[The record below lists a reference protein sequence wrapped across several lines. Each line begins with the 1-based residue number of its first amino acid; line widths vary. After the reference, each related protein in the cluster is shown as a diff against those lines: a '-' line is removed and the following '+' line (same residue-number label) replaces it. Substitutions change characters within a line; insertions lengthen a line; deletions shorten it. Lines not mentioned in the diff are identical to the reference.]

1 MAFKFKEI
9 SLFLMIILCTIG
21 LAVLSYII
29 DGIILFEGLSQS
41 INKQMVYQPAT
52 LGITIVFLLLLY
64 ATKKDVFLTYFKK
77 GHLSAKIIPEPYVGI
92 VPKEKEN
99 WSHIGKNFAVVISL
113 VTTIVMYFQI
123 FKTSDA
129 TAIDIV
135 YALPFGVL
143 FALSNSFVEESI
155 TRFGIVVV
163 QRFTTRQGH
172 CIVIRRG
179 IWCHTLLWKPR
190 WLNGNA
196 RRRLFR
202 MVALQIHSRNKGDVL
217 GLVHSFSARRHYLF
231 LLCSRS
237 RSIPDLCFTIRFVV
251 RLNRS

>member
-1 MAFKFKEI
+1 MAFKFKEF

-21 LAVLSYII
+21 LAALSYII

-64 ATKKDVFLTYFKK
+64 ATKKDVFMTYFKK
-77 GHLSAKIIPEPYVGI
+77 GHLSAKVTPEPYVGI

-155 TRFGIVVV
+155 TRLGIVVV
-163 QRFTTRQGH
+163 
-172 CIVIRRG
+172 CKDLLSDKVIA
-179 IWCHTLLWKPR
+179 LLSGGVFGAIHYFGNPGGLTGMLVAGFLG
-190 WLNGNA
+190 WLLCKSILETKGMFWA
-196 RRRLFR
+196 WFIHF
-202 MVALQIHSRNKGDVL
+202 LQDVII
-217 GLVHSFSARRHYLF
+217 FSA
-231 LLCSRS
+231 LLT
-237 RSIPDLCFTIRFVV
+237 LT
-251 RLNRS
+251 